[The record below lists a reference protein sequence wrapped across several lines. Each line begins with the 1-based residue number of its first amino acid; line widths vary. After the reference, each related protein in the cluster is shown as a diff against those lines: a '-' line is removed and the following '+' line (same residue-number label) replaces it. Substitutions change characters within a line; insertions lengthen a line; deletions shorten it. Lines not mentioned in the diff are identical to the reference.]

1 MLPIKCS
8 TILSAKI
15 AFVHPGPSNESS
27 ENNKLISIDLRKR
40 VVITWLWYLS
50 SHLQLAP
57 GQLVSI
63 KLIAVITV
71 AIVQNSTE
79 YYSFVVEYGRLMM
92 RNLAWN
98 SSLLVDDFPLNSRV
112 AVSRQVVQLAQ
123 RDAPHRL
130 NRTDFDI
137 SASVNIETVILK
149 INS

>member
-1 MLPIKCS
+1 M
-8 TILSAKI
+8 
-15 AFVHPGPSNESS
+15 
-27 ENNKLISIDLRKR
+27 
-40 VVITWLWYLS
+40 
-50 SHLQLAP
+50 
-57 GQLVSI
+57 
-63 KLIAVITV
+63 
-71 AIVQNSTE
+71 
-79 YYSFVVEYGRLMM
+79 VEYGRLMM